1 MNVFVFGYNL
11 IKKANLVL
19 GQPKTPVP
27 PLKSDKKY
35 VQESDTDPTTGG
47 LT

>member
-11 IKKANLVL
+11 IKKDNLVL
-19 GQPKTPVP
+19 GQPKTPI
-27 PLKSDKKY
+27 PLLKTDKKY
-35 VQESDTDPTTGG
+35 VQESDTDPATGG